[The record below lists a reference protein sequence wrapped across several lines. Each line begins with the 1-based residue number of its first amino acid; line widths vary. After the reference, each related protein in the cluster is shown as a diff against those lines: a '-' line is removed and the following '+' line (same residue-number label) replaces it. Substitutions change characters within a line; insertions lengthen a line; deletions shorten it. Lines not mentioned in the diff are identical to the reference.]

1 MALFSI
7 IFDSVV
13 APAPAPH
20 PGDTLRL
27 HRVRDSHLP
36 APPPHPRATR
46 SPPSQRA
53 SQLRPSYRY
62 ISTTIFP
69 VLPPVNSSR
78 KASGM
83 DSMP

>member
-1 MALFSI
+1 MPL
-7 IFDSVV
+7 
-13 APAPAPH
+13 
-20 PGDTLRL
+20 LL
-27 HRVRDSHLP
+27 L
-36 APPPHPRATR
+36 R
-46 SPPSQRA
+46 SPPRRTPSDG
-53 SQLRPSYRY
+53 LRPRKEHRGVTPACYY